1 MKSDTNRA
9 NGSGTAVDL
18 INGPIMK
25 NLLIFMLPILISYV
39 FQQLYNAVDTA
50 IVGHFLGEQSSNCI
64 MRWTPRLWGTF
75 WESSHWLLSGR
86 MSRFLT

>member
-25 NLLIFMLPILISYV
+25 NLLIFMLPILISY
-39 FQQLYNAVDTA
+39 F
-50 IVGHFLGEQSSNCI
+50 
-64 MRWTPRLWGTF
+64 
-75 WESSHWLLSGR
+75 
-86 MSRFLT
+86 